1 MKKSL
6 HTLLATLCCCWLGC
20 WQPAQ
25 AQTFWNGGVDTHLP
39 GAGTADD
46 PFRITTADQLAGLAS
61 LVNAGDDFRGKHI
74 LLEADLYMSDPS
86 KPSAEKR
93 QWTPIS
99 GIFYD
104 QQGAWE
110 WTSDTLR
117 FCGTFDGGGHAIHH
131 LYINQVPDFGGTD
144 PDDPTSDIQ
153 LDFSGWNKGLFGY
166 VEGGTIRNLRLV
178 NDTIVG
184 AVAIGG
190 IAAYNIGGTI
200 SHCSMTGF
208 VRSVE
213 SGPCGGI
220 VGQNTDGIVEFCTAN
235 ATSRGTRSAGVLAGA
250 NTGARAVIRDSR
262 AEGQCHVTQY
272 RAGGFCGA
280 QFEGA
285 LIERCSADVAVSN
298 AAYQYAAFDCA
309 GFVANNDGTI
319 RECFSTGKVTSPK
332 SAAGF
337 VACNVGRIESCYS
350 TGDVAVGGWGC
361 TAAAFVGQNGTGSVS
376 YGEVVADNPG
386 VTVNCFATGQCSGTD
401 EQAGLRGFMA
411 SYWNETPNS
420 SRAVFCSYDKTV
432 NPGIG
437 VHERTLGGTLAKTT
451 QEMQSQAFVDTLNM
465 VAAWLGTSTWTF
477 RPGQYPIPTGT
488 RATNLA
494 DYIGGGD
501 GTADHPFLIAT
512 KEHLVRLAALS
523 NLGWDFRGQ
532 HILQTADIDLNR
544 PQEEWGEEMP
554 TEWTPIGQGANRN
567 NMEEDNDCAYTFRGT
582 YDGGRH
588 EVRNMYING
597 HYDDLGFFGVL
608 QHGATIK
615 NLGVTQ
621 AWAKTNTGNIGIL
634 AGSSARYS
642 RNVNIVQCWTSGCV
656 ESTGWGVGGI
666 LGHIAL
672 EGNTNILNCASSAH
686 ITGTTDVSAIV
697 GDQNYIGGETYS
709 NDTIANFIFSGTFDK
724 EGYRVPMMERERLF
738 NALYDSDVYRLSSDQ
753 EQVKRNGGH
762 PTAYLQSKT
771 LANVFNYWVDQWNAS
786 HTLQLDYYN
795 SHDGQYVATEAD
807 FTPPHTVTYDT
818 EGGSPVTSQRV
829 LHDSR
834 IDAPAAPSFG
844 DKVFGG
850 WYADAAH
857 TQPFD
862 FGGNISGDLTL
873 HAKWVDAYAY
883 DLTPFQNPF
892 ATSYVIKTKEQL
904 LGLAVMTKGIEGVQD
919 ATDFTGKTVKLGADI
934 LLNDTADW
942 KLWGQG
948 VYAAQ
953 WTSIGPAYYATF
965 NGTFDGQGHTVAG
978 LYQCCEKPSEQG
990 NYEGVQQGLFGYLGS
1005 EAKVS
1010 NVNIVASA
1018 ILRTGEASGSGEYGY
1033 VGLLAGKSKG
1043 QVENCH
1049 VSGLVEVRNLCD
1061 AGALIGQNRGMVDRC
1076 TAQGKVISHDTMGG
1090 MSVGGLIGFC
1100 ELPSGTDTLG
1110 ECHAAVDV
1118 TGWSNVGGLVGNFAR
1133 GMMSRCHATGDVAGS
1148 RKVGGLV
1155 GLCAMPVSECYAE
1168 GNVSGTSDVGGLIGN
1183 GGTGSYTHC
1192 YARGNVTGTGTGVA
1206 GLVGGQDYVAVS
1218 GCYATGTVKG
1228 PEDCTAGIRC
1238 NGAPAPDNA
1247 RNYYDRETTGQDDAV
1262 RDTPCSTEEMR
1273 RMATYQGWDFHQVW
1287 GRRADINDGYPYL
1300 RWTVEETLP
1309 NDNDVPLGVC
1319 SVAGQRQQKVRK
1331 VLRDGRIVIETPRRR
1346 TYGADGKRWR

>member
-6 HTLLATLCCCWLGC
+6 QTLLAALCCCWLGFL
-20 WQPAQ
+20 QPAQ
-25 AQTFWNGGVDTHLP
+25 AQTYWNGGIDKNLP
-39 GAGTADD
+39 GTGSADD

-61 LVNAGDDFRGKHI
+61 RVNAGEDFKGKHI
-74 LLEADLYMSDPS
+74 RLVADLYMSDPS
-86 KPSAEKR
+86 KPSAEKK

-110 WTSDTLR
+110 WSSDTLR
-117 FCGTFDGGGHAIHH
+117 FCGTFDGDGHTIHH
-131 LYINQVPDFGGTD
+131 LYINQVPNFGGID
-144 PDDPTSDIQ
+144 LDDPTSDIQ

-166 VEGGTIRNLRLV
+166 VEGGTIRNLRLE

-190 IAAYNIGGTI
+190 IAAHNVGGTI
-200 SHCSMTGF
+200 SHCSITGF
-208 VRSVE
+208 VGSVE

-235 ATSRGTRSAGVLAGA
+235 ATVRGTRSAGVLAGA
-250 NTGARAVIRDSR
+250 NKGARAVIRDSR

-280 QFEGA
+280 QFDGA

-319 RECFSTGKVTSPK
+319 RECYATGKVTSPK
-332 SAAGF
+332 DAAGF

-350 TGDVAVGGWGC
+350 TSDVTVGGWGC
-361 TAAAFVGQNGTGSVS
+361 TAAAFVGENGKGSVS
-376 YGEVVADNPG
+376 YGEIVGDFPG
-386 VTVNCFATGQCSGTD
+386 VTINCFAAGQCSGTD
-401 EQAGLRGFMA
+401 EQAGLRGFLA
-411 SYWNETPNS
+411 SYWSETPNS
-420 SRAVFCSYDKTV
+420 SRTVFCSYDKTV
-432 NPGIG
+432 NPAIG
-437 VHERTLGGTLAKTT
+437 VNDRTLGGAIAKTT

-477 RPGQYPIPTGT
+477 RPGQYPVPTGT
-488 RATNLA
+488 RATNLT
-494 DYIGGGD
+494 DFIGGGD
-501 GTADHPFLIAT
+501 GSPEHPYLIAT
-512 KEHLVRLAALS
+512 KEHLNHLSEFS

-544 PQEEWGEEMP
+544 PQEEWGEEIP

-567 NMEEDNDCAYTFRGT
+567 NMEEGNDCVYTFRGT
-582 YDGGRH
+582 YDGSRH
-588 EVRNMYING
+588 EVRHLYING
-597 HYDDLGFFGVL
+597 HYDNLGFFGVL
-608 QHGATIK
+608 HHGATIK

-642 RNVNIVQCWTSGCV
+642 RHVNILQCWTSGHV

-672 EGNTNILNCASSAH
+672 EGNTNILNCASAAH
-686 ITGTTDVSAIV
+686 ITGTADVSAIV

-724 EGYRVPMMERERLF
+724 EGRRVPAMEREHLF
-738 NALYDSDVYRLSSDQ
+738 NALYDSDVYQLSSDQ

-771 LANVFNYWVDQWNAS
+771 LANAFNYWVDQWNAS
-786 HTLQLDYYN
+786 HALQLDYYN
-795 SHDGQYVATEAD
+795 VHDGQYPATEPG
-807 FTPPHTVTYDT
+807 FTPPHEVTYDT
-818 EGGSPVTSQRV
+818 EGGTEITRQRV

-834 IDAPAAPSFG
+834 ITAPATPSFG
-844 DKVFGG
+844 DRVFGG
-850 WYADAAH
+850 WYIDAAH

-862 FGGNISGDLTL
+862 FAGNVSSDLTL
-873 HAKWVDAYAY
+873 HAKWIEAYNY

-904 LGLAVMTKGIEGVQD
+904 LGLSMMTKGIEGVQD

-942 KLWGQG
+942 KLWGQDI
-948 VYAAQ
+948 YATQ
-953 WTSIGPAYYATF
+953 WTSIGPGYYATF

-978 LYQCCEKPSEQG
+978 LYQRCDKPGDQA

-1005 EAKVS
+1005 EAKVC
-1010 NVNIVASA
+1010 NVNIAASA
-1018 ILRTGEASGSGEYGY
+1018 ILRTGEASGSNEYGY

-1043 QVENCH
+1043 HVENCH
-1049 VSGLVEVRNLCD
+1049 VDGLVEVRNLCD
-1061 AGALIGQNRGMVDRC
+1061 AGGLIGQNRGQV
-1076 TAQGKVISHDTMGG
+1076 AQCGASGQVISHDNMGG
-1090 MSVGGLIGFC
+1090 MSVGGLMGYC
-1100 ELPSGTDTLG
+1100 ELPAETDTLRD
-1110 ECHAAVDV
+1110 CHAAVAV
-1118 TGWSNVGGLVGNFAR
+1118 TGRSNVGGLVGNFAR
-1133 GMMSRCHATGDVAGS
+1133 GVMSRCYATGEVNGHNQ
-1148 RKVGGLV
+1148 VGGLV
-1155 GLCAMPVSECYAE
+1155 G
-1168 GNVSGTSDVGGLIGN
+1168 SGGAGIYIHS
-1183 GGTGSYTHC
+1183 
-1192 YARGNVTGTGTGVA
+1192 YARGSVTGSGTGVA
-1206 GLVGGQDYVAVS
+1206 GLIGGLDYVVVRA
-1218 GCYATGTVKG
+1218 CYATGAVTG
-1228 PEDCTAGIRC
+1228 PKDCTAGLRC
-1238 NGAPAPDNA
+1238 NGSPAPDNA
-1247 RNYYDRETTGQDDAV
+1247 KNYFDKETTGQRDAAL
-1262 RDTPCSTEEMR
+1262 DTPCTTEEMK
-1273 RMATYQGWDFHQVW
+1273 RMDTYKGWNFESVW
-1287 GRRADINDGYPYL
+1287 GRRNDINDGYPYL
-1300 RWTVEETLP
+1300 RWTVKETLP
-1309 NDNDVPLGVC
+1309 NDNDVPLGIGG
-1319 SVAGQRQQKVRK
+1319 ATDKRPLKVHK
-1331 VLRDGRIVIETPRRR
+1331 VLRDGKIVIETPLC
-1346 TYGADGKRWR
+1346 TYGLDGRRWR